1 MCFGKLEM
9 IFKDQN
15 VKKIFIKVVSYSSIY
30 IFGPLVF
37 LGIIGYI
44 IDRNLK
50 TGPKFLFIGIGLAF
64 IFSNILLFRKRS
76 LLSKKIEED
85 VKKMISD

>member
-1 MCFGKLEM
+1 M

-15 VKKIFIKVVSYSSIY
+15 IKKIFIKVVSYSSAY
-30 IFGPLVF
+30 IFGPLIF

-44 IDRNLK
+44 IDKNLK

-64 IFSNILLFRKRS
+64 IFSNILLFKKRS
-76 LLSKKIEED
+76 LLSKKIKDD
-85 VKKMISD
+85 VDKIVSN